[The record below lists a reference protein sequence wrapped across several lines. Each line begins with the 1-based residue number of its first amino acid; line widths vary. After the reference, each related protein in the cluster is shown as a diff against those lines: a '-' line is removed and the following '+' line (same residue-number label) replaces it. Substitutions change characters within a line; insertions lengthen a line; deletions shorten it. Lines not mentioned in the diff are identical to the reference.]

1 MLLLDFDQTLAKGE
15 FSKIPT
21 AVSIG
26 VFDGLH
32 LGHQKVIREAVTLAA
47 KHKHWKSAVLTFS
60 SNPKTL
66 MGRNPFSKP
75 LMSLRQ
81 STDFFSKLG
90 VDYLVVIDFS
100 PDFSKLSGE
109 AFIAKTCRLFDVKAI
124 VVGDNFRCGLQAK
137 TGPAELKDIVPRY
150 TEGATVIIPETY
162 RLADGTENSS
172 TLVRSRLL
180 SGRIEEVSVLL
191 GRNYSLDLAQIPP
204 RIIGKSLQFSV
215 ESFVQL
221 LPPPGLYEALLIR
234 AGRSAVE
241 MRVTVDEE
249 FLTLTCPGQS
259 KNNDGYDGFARCD
272 RCDSLEFLKELP
284 SVC

>member
-1 MLLLDFDQTLAKGE
+1 MLLLDFDQTLAKKE
-15 FSKIPT
+15 FAAIPMV
-21 AVSIG
+21 VSIG

-47 KHKHWKSAVLTFS
+47 KHKRWKSAVLTFS
-60 SNPKTL
+60 ANPKTL

-137 TGPAELKDIVPRY
+137 TGPAELKEIVPRY
-150 TEGATVIIPETY
+150 TEGATVVVPETY

-172 TLVRSRLL
+172 TLVRNRLL
-180 SGRIEEVSVLL
+180 TGKIEEVAVLL
-191 GRNYSLDLAQIPP
+191 GRYYSLDLAQIPP
-204 RIIGKSLQFSV
+204 RTTGKSLQFFV
-215 ESFVQL
+215 GSFVQL

-234 AGRSAVE
+234 ADRSAVE
-241 MRVTVDEE
+241 IRVSVDEE
-249 FLTLTCPGQS
+249 FLTLNCP
-259 KNNDGYDGFARCD
+259 KKLTINDGFEGFVRCD
-272 RCDSLEFLKELP
+272 RCDSLEFIKELP